1 VADDPGGHD
10 DETRTTD
17 VFACTILA
25 ASYSAE
31 HSGSQPV
38 DRRSTETCVKD
49 LQVKKAAL
57 VLIAVASMFAPP
69 VLLGQTT
76 DPKGATESTKK
87 DPSSN
92 VQTHTGVGVVTKID
106 AASNTVR
113 LKHEPIKSLKWPSM
127 TMDFKVKDRA
137 ILDKLAVEKKV
148 EFDFVKEG
156 KSYVVTAVR

>member
-1 VADDPGGHD
+1 MREG
-10 DETRTTD
+10 
-17 VFACTILA
+17 
-25 ASYSAE
+25 
-31 HSGSQPV
+31 
-38 DRRSTETCVKD
+38 

-76 DPKGATESTKK
+76 DTKGAIESTKK

-92 VQTHTGVGVVTKID
+92 EVQTHTGVGVVTKID

-113 LKHEPIKSLKWPSM
+113 LQHEPIKSMKWPSM
-127 TMDFKVKDRA
+127 TMEFKVKDRA
-137 ILDKLAVEKKV
+137 ILDRLAIDKKV